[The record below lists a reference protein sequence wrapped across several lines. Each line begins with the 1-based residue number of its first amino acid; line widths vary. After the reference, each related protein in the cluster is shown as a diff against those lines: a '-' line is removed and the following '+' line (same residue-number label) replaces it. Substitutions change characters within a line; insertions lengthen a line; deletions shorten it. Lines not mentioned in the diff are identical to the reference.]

1 VTKLDPTQQALV
13 DAVAGA
19 TFQQY
24 ARALLQIEDENGE
37 LVPFD
42 LNEAQIDVYAV
53 LKRKQAAM
61 EPVKLLIL
69 KGRQQGMSTLCQ
81 MLIAH
86 RMLTQPG
93 VRCLTVGHN
102 LAAVHELYGKF
113 DRCLRQL
120 PDFLKPDIEPGG
132 ERGRRMKLDD
142 PHRSSY
148 RADSAHDPE
157 GVGRGMTIQV
167 AHLTEVPQWSKPEET
182 MQAVLA
188 TIPDTPQTLI
198 LVETTAKGA
207 SGWFYETWMDAQ
219 RKLARG
225 EEPEFYPVFVPWFK
239 TKRYARKRRPGEAA
253 LDKRER
259 AFRDKYGIT
268 NDQAY
273 WYRDQKQRY
282 GERVTEEYPSCWEEA
297 FLSSGM
303 PFFRREQLA
312 WYREERRRKPDA
324 TGYFHVYPGTDR
336 AAFRKEAFAHTHV
349 FEAPNH
355 DHRYVVGID
364 FASGRAKDSSA
375 IIVIDADAK
384 KVVATHQSKLLP
396 DDVVTEAMCLGRWYS
411 TGPAGMRTPAL
422 LVPERNGI
430 GQTLVDR
437 LVREYPRIYRDRD
450 GAAVRQKAAARYG
463 WVTSHG
469 NRKWLLEE
477 MARHVHD
484 KSIDI
489 PCGRLLDEMTT
500 FVYTTDEGSHA
511 AAQSGCHDDLVMAF
525 AIAIRGLSATP
536 ARNPKTI
543 TPRHRPSISSRTG
556 Y

>member
-1 VTKLDPTQQALV
+1 MTLDATQQALV

-24 ARALLQIEDENGE
+24 ARALLQIEDEGGS

-42 LNEAQIDVYAV
+42 LNEAQEIVYTV
-53 LKRKQAAM
+53 LKLKQAAA

-102 LAAVHELYGKF
+102 LGAVHDLYRKME
-113 DRCLRQL
+113 RAVKQL
-120 PDFLKPDIEPGG
+120 PDFLKPEMEPGG
-132 ERGRRMKLDD
+132 ERGRRMFFTD

-148 RADSAHDPE
+148 RADSAHDPA

-167 AHLTEVPQWSKPEET
+167 AHLTEIPQWSKPEET

-207 SGWFYETWMDAQ
+207 SGWFYENWMDAQ
-219 RKLARG
+219 RKLAKG

-239 TKRYARKRRPGEAA
+239 TKRYRRKRRPGEPA

-259 AFRDKYGIT
+259 AFRDQYGLT
-268 NDQAY
+268 NEQVY
-273 WYRDQKQRY
+273 WYRDQKQRF
-282 GERVTEEYPSCWEEA
+282 GERVTEEYPSAWEEA

-303 PFFRREQLA
+303 PFFRQEQLM

-336 AAFRKEAFAHTHV
+336 AAFRKEAFAHTHI

-355 DHRYVVGID
+355 DHRYVIGID

-375 IIVIDADAK
+375 IVVIDVDGK

-396 DDVVTEAMCLGRWYS
+396 DDIVTEAICLGRWYS
-411 TGPAGMRTPAL
+411 TGLKDRRQPAL

-450 GAAVRQKAAARYG
+450 GSAVRQKSAARYG

-469 NRKWLLEE
+469 NRKWLLED

-489 PCGRLLDEMTT
+489 PCARLLDEMST
-500 FVYTTDEGSHA
+500 FVYTTDEGDHA
-511 AAQSGCHDDLVMAF
+511 AAASGSHDDLVMAF
-525 AIAIRGLSATP
+525 AIAIRGLQAAPPTSQK
-536 ARNPKTI
+536 ARRPK
-543 TPRHRPSISSRTG
+543 HRPSISSRTG